1 MAGWL
6 VDSHALLWALV
17 EPKRL
22 SDPARA
28 VLEDPA
34 TPVWVSAAS
43 LWEIAIK
50 AQTGKLSP
58 PEDLPEIAVD
68 AGFLLLAIQPR
79 HAWALRNLPLG
90 KHRDPFDRMLVAQ
103 AKADGFPIISADAQL
118 DQYGV
123 ARLW

>member
-6 VDSHALLWALV
+6 VDSHALLWALA
-17 EPKRL
+17 EPERL
-22 SDPARA
+22 SDSAREVLQNPAA
-28 VLEDPA
+28 
-34 TPVWVSAAS
+34 PVWVSAAS

-50 AQTGKLSP
+50 KQTGKLASP
-58 PEDLPEIAVD
+58 DDLPQIAVD

-79 HAWALRNLPLG
+79 HAWAVQHLPLD

-103 AKADGFPIISADAQL
+103 AKTDGLPIISADKAL
-118 DQYGV
+118 DEYEI